1 MLLFGTNSLP
11 GQPDNSLFEDKCI
24 LGAAAPNSCKPDAE
38 SKASA
43 GYNGFESNLKQGQY

>member
-1 MLLFGTNSLP
+1 MLFFGTCHLP
-11 GQPDNSLFEDKCI
+11 GQPGNSLFEDKCN

-38 SKASA
+38 DKASA